1 MRRLVLLAAAAAAT
15 LTLAAPQPARAAG
28 VPMGEYAS
36 TTNDLLS
43 RIPGFGG
50 GETRHICLIS
60 DRLDRSW
67 CVYVPLP

>member
-1 MRRLVLLAAAAAAT
+1 MRRLVLLGAAAAAM
-15 LTLAAPQPARAAG
+15 LTLAAAQPARAAD

-50 GETRHICLIS
+50 GETRHVCLIS
-60 DRLDRSW
+60 DQLNRSW
-67 CVYVPLP
+67 CIYVPLP